1 MKLKSA
7 LSTLRRVCQ
16 IVRPMP
22 HRFSDYSNFYK
33 HFGGAARTKHT
44 VAPADFA
51 AHCDNK
57 RPYLLPETCD
67 LPREFIRLCP
77 WEMEFLF
84 TVARRAKRGIV
95 EIGRYNGGSTFVLAC
110 ANPHVPIWSIDIK
123 PQNDDL
129 LREQFAR
136 FDVGGNVQL
145 IVGDSRKTRD
155 DVKDYDFL
163 FIDGDH
169 SYEGCSA
176 DIAAWAPRLA
186 TSGHLMFHDSYLGG
200 YGVQDAII
208 DFADRNP
215 DFSVLTSPYIGAE
228 HWHYPTGSMAHL
240 LRVPRS
246 T

>member
-1 MKLKSA
+1 MKLSTT
-7 LSTLRRVCQ
+7 LSTLRRVWQ
-16 IVRPMP
+16 IGQPMP
-22 HRFSDYSNFYK
+22 SPYSDYSRFYR
-33 HFGGAARTKHT
+33 HFGGAARSKHT
-44 VAPADFA
+44 VAPDDRTTRR
-51 AHCDNK
+51 DNK

-95 EIGRYNGGSTFVLAC
+95 EIGRFNGGSTFVLAC

-123 PQNDDL
+123 PQNDAF

-136 FDVGGNVQL
+136 FGVGANVQL

-155 DVKDYDFL
+155 DVADYDFL

-176 DIAAWAPRLA
+176 DIAAWTPRLA
-186 TSGHLMFHDSYLGG
+186 APGHLVFHDSYLGD
-200 YGVQDAII
+200 YGVQDAIA
-208 DFADRNP
+208 DFIERHADI
-215 DFSVLTSPYIGAE
+215 SVLTSPFIGAE
-228 HWHYPTGSMAHL
+228 HWHYPAGSMSHL
-240 LRVPRS
+240 MRTR
-246 T
+246 